1 VHLRSYVSS
10 LCIYGFVEFSRE
22 RALPAEL
29 MGGSE
34 KKSQLQLDVQQR
46 LVEVGDDVFDV
57 FDADG

>member
-1 VHLRSYVSS
+1 M
-10 LCIYGFVEFSRE
+10 EFSRD

-29 MGGSE
+29 IVCPE
-34 KKSQLQLDVQQR
+34 KKSQLQLDVQQC

>member
-1 VHLRSYVSS
+1 M
-10 LCIYGFVEFSRE
+10 EFSRE

-29 MGGSE
+29 IVGPE